1 MLVFL
6 YLAILLGVIAYFEYK
21 NSKISENINKNM
33 SLILT
38 RIDHMYSLINCIYD
52 LNGDIYENINDFKR
66 RSNKM
71 DLNTIFE
78 NAIKQGMTNP
88 GEWMYMY
95 SDDENDFF
103 KNCNSRKYINFKKEE
118 NNE

>member
-38 RIDHMYSLINCIYD
+38 KIEQMYSLI
-52 LNGDIYENINDFKR
+52 
-66 RSNKM
+66 
-71 DLNTIFE
+71 
-78 NAIKQGMTNP
+78 
-88 GEWMYMY
+88 
-95 SDDENDFF
+95 
-103 KNCNSRKYINFKKEE
+103 NCNSRKYINFKKEE

>member
-1 MLVFL
+1 
-6 YLAILLGVIAYFEYK
+6 
-21 NSKISENINKNM
+21 
-33 SLILT
+33 
-38 RIDHMYSLINCIYD
+38 
-52 LNGDIYENINDFKR
+52 
-66 RSNKM
+66 M

-95 SDDENDFF
+95 SDDENDLF